1 LGTLQLKDEGG
12 SLSVKAQN
20 GDPVSQTISGS
31 LTTDQLVL
39 NAGNSFNII
48 TTASVTTGVFDETAL
63 IDPTISPDQYSGAN
77 IEYVIQRP
85 GASRSGTIMTSW
97 SGSSISYTD
106 FSATG
111 VGDTSDL
118 TFDVV
123 MANNK
128 IRLRAYSAG
137 SGSGDW
143 KLHTLFKLFPHIT

>member
-1 LGTLQLKDEGG
+1 MGTLQLKDEDG
-12 SLSVKAQN
+12 SFTVKTDN
-20 GDPVSQTISGS
+20 GDPVSQTIDGT
-31 LTTDQLVL
+31 LTTNQISLS
-39 NAGNSFNII
+39 AGNSFNII
-48 TTASVTTGVFDETAL
+48 STASVTTGIFDETAL
-63 IDPTISPDQYSGAN
+63 IDPTISPSQYSGTN

-97 SGSSISYTD
+97 SGSSVSYTD

-123 MANNK
+123 FANDN

-143 KLHTLFKLFPHIT
+143 KIHTLFKLFPNIT